1 MAYTTIQVTINGVAK
16 AAIDV
21 TGDGTQVIIEETLSD
36 LDKANMDIVSAST
49 GATFAAKLA
58 ATTLS
63 NGITADVLY
72 ADFIKVTA
80 DLDALYASAQMSLG
94 SLSARIDDHEDRI
107 VALETAP

>member
-1 MAYTTIQVTINGVAK
+1 MAYTTIQVTINGVEK

-21 TGDGTQVIIEETLSD
+21 TGDGTQVIIEESLND
-36 LDKANMDIVSAST
+36 IDKVNMNKVSASA
-49 GATFAAKLA
+49 GETFADKLA

-72 ADFIKVTA
+72 ADLIKVTA
-80 DLDALYASAQMSLG
+80 DLDSLHASALMSLG

-107 VALETAP
+107 VVLETTP